1 MLISIDHG
9 NKQIKTIH
17 CPPFISGLGEST
29 KKPYG
34 KDILKY
40 QNLYYNLTGQRI
52 PYLKNKTEDNR
63 YFVLSLFAIAN
74 EIEARSCYSSDVIPI
89 ELAIG
94 VPPAYYGSQG
104 KDLKNY
110 FLNRD
115 VIKYEAHGR
124 LYSIYFSDVACFPQA
139 YAAAVTLLPTL
150 VKYPKAVIVDI
161 GGHTSEYLVM
171 KYGKTNFNSLLD
183 CDSLENGLDV
193 LYNKIRSVL
202 NAELDVLLE
211 ESDID
216 SILRGEH
223 NNYRP
228 EAVKIVERLAQE
240 FINDLFSTLRER
252 GLDLRNSKVIFVG
265 GGAIL
270 LRRQIEASSK
280 VANVQFVEDI
290 NANAKGYEFL
300 YQAEVAGR

>member
-1 MLISIDHG
+1 MLIAIDHG

-29 KKPYG
+29 KKPFG

-40 QNLYYNLTGQRI
+40 QNLYYNLTGKRI

-63 YFVLSLFAIAN
+63 FFMLTLFAIAN
-74 EIEARSCYSSDVIPI
+74 EIEARNSYSSDVMPI
-89 ELAIG
+89 DLAIG

-104 KDLKNY
+104 KDLINY
-110 FLNRD
+110 FMDRD
-115 VIKYEAHGR
+115 VIEYEAHGR
-124 LYSIYFSDVACFPQA
+124 PYSIYFNDVACFPQA

-150 VKYPKAVIVDI
+150 VACPKAVILDI
-161 GGHTSEYLVM
+161 GGHTADYLVM
-171 KYGKTNFNSLLD
+171 KYGKTNFNSLSD

-216 SILRGEH
+216 VILKGE
-223 NNYRP
+223 YTSYSS
-228 EAVKIVERLAQE
+228 EVVKTVERLTQE
-240 FINDLFSTLRER
+240 FVNDLFSTLRER
-252 GLDLRNSKVIFVG
+252 GLDLRTSKVIFVG

-270 LRRQIEASSK
+270 LRRQIEKSGK
-280 VANVQFVEDI
+280 VANIQFVEDI

-300 YQAEVAGR
+300 YQAEAAGR

>member
-29 KKPYG
+29 KKPFG

-63 YFVLSLFAIAN
+63 FFVLTLFAIAN
-74 EIEARSCYSSDVIPI
+74 EIEARNNYSSDVIPI

-104 KDLKNY
+104 KDLINY

-115 VIKYEAHGR
+115 VIEYEAHGR
-124 LYSIYFSDVACFPQA
+124 SYSIYFNDVACFPQA

-150 VKYPKAVIVDI
+150 VNCPKALILDI
-161 GGHTSEYLVM
+161 GGHTSDYLVM
-171 KYGKTNFNSLLD
+171 KYGKTNFNSLLE

-193 LYNKIRSVL
+193 FYNKIRSVL

-223 NNYRP
+223 NNYLP
-228 EAVKIVERLAQE
+228 EAVKIVGRLAQE

-270 LRRQIEASSK
+270 LRCQIEASRK
-280 VANVQFVEDI
+280 VVNVQFVEDI

-300 YQAEVAGR
+300 YQAETAGR